1 MNFADYM
8 KKLNE
13 AAEEFAPDTE
23 EKMKAFEPLHYQL
36 EGLTIQMSANEFV
49 KLTMTTM
56 IEGLGYDPGDAA
68 EFVFRFLLVT
78 KPQTIMFLLHTM
90 EDLKK

>member
-8 KKLNE
+8 KKLAE
-13 AAEEFAPDTE
+13 AAEEFVPDTE
-23 EKMKAFEPLHYQL
+23 EKMKALETLHYQL
-36 EGLTIQMSANEFV
+36 EKLTIQMSVNEFV

-56 IEGLGYDPGDAA
+56 IEELGYDPGDAA
-68 EFVFRFLLVT
+68 EFVLRFLMAT
-78 KPQTIMFLLHTM
+78 RPETIMILLHAM